1 MKINWKLRAQNKTS
15 LLALVAAILAFGYN
29 ALGLAGVVPGIS
41 QNEILEVV
49 ALGANVLVM
58 LGIIT
63 DPTTPGVSD
72 SARAQGYTMPGGAT
86 GDSTG

>member
-1 MKINWKLRAQNKTS
+1 MNINWKLRAQNKTS

-63 DPTTPGVSD
+63 DPTTPGISD
-72 SARAQGYTMPGGAT
+72 SERAQGYAVPGGGNSAA
-86 GDSTG
+86 